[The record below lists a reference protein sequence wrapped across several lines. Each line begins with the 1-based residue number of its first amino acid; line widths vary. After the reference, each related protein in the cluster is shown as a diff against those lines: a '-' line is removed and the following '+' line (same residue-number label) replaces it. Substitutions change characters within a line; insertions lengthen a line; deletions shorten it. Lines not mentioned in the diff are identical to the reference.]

1 MQGDVIGLVYQI
13 GGGDALTYER
23 LRQNCNGR
31 YQVGNFDPVNRPET
45 CNDQVSTCCCNS
57 IAYALSMLC
66 LNCQFGAGSGVGQDT
81 GLDAPTGYYRTYL
94 GNCQPVTNRSLPN
107 TAQTAACNQGIKIP
121 NYLYTLFWDQGD
133 WFYEVTRQTAQLQIT
148 SGQNG
153 TKCPTSTSSARPS
166 STAPASP
173 STNPNP
179 DNSSSPNVGAIVG
192 GVVGGVGLL
201 VIAALVFWFSRR
213 RRSRGIVDLT
223 EEREPD
229 MTYEP
234 YVDRP
239 TTAQP
244 YEPSNGAPA
253 SSATYTHPNLSSD
266 TAPTAAY
273 LSPQRPA
280 KAGLIATSPPNR
292 DEVGQSTTGPSSSG
306 NMSDRHEDSNEL
318 TNAFGLGRSASG
330 RLPPTYQER

>member
-1 MQGDVIGLVYQI
+1 
-13 GGGDALTYER
+13 
-23 LRQNCNGR
+23 
-31 YQVGNFDPVNRPET
+31 QVGNFDLNRPET
-45 CNDQVSTCCCNS
+45 CNDQLSTCCCNS
-57 IAYALSMLC
+57 IAFALSLLC
-66 LNCQFGAGSGVGQDT
+66 LNCQYGTGSGNGQDT
-81 GLDAPTGYYRTYL
+81 GLDAPAGYYRTYL

-107 TAQTAACNQGIKIP
+107 TVQTAACNQGIKIP

-133 WFYEVTRQTAQLQIT
+133 WYYEFTRQTAQLQIQ

-166 STAPASP
+166 STAPTSSP
-173 STNPNP
+173 STNPNL

-201 VIAALVFWFSRR
+201 VIAALVFWFSRH
-213 RRSRGIVDLT
+213 RRSKETSDLIDLT
-223 EEREPD
+223 EEREPN
-229 MTYEP
+229 MTFEP

-239 TTAQP
+239 AAVQP
-244 YEPSNGAPA
+244 YDPTNGAPV
-253 SSATYTHPNLSSD
+253 SSTTYTHPNPSSD

-292 DEVGQSTTGPSSSG
+292 DEAGQSTTGPSSSR
-306 NMSDRHEDSNEL
+306 NPSDRHEDSTEL